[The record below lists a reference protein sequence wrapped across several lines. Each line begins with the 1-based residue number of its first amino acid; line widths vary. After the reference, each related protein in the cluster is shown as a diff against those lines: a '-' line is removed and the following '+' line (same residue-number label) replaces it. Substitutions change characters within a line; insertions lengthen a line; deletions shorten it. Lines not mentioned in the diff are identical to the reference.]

1 MRGTMKSNLV
11 ARRRCERSVWRS
23 AELVRNFRAGLQV
36 FLQSGAPLASPG
48 CVLLVFASRRIVRH
62 DRLGSAA
69 HSVQQLAEAHSDA
82 RDAGT

>member
-1 MRGTMKSNLV
+1 
-11 ARRRCERSVWRS
+11 
-23 AELVRNFRAGLQV
+23 LQV